1 MYGLINE
8 WLTCQELIHT
18 QINIIDVTN
27 TIGMIGTVKNLLN
40 RLKRYIRYNVC
51 TYVID

>member
-27 TIGMIGTVKNLLN
+27 TLIGMIGTVK
-40 RLKRYIRYNVC
+40 KF
-51 TYVID
+51 TE